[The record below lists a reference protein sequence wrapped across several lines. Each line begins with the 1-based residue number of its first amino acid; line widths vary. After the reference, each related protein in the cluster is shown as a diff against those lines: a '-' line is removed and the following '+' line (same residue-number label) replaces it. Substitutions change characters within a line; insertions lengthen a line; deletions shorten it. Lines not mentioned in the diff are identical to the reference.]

1 MLSRLITSIVFL
13 FFFSGAASA
22 QKFWTLQ
29 ECIMHARTNNI
40 NIKQAAISS
49 ELARVSRDQSYT
61 TMLPTVNGSSSHQRS
76 FGRSVD
82 PFTNSITENE
92 TRTTNFSL
100 SSNVTLFAGLRLQHS
115 LAQSKYEYLQSQE
128 NLAKISNDISLNVA
142 AAYLQVLFSME
153 SLKLAR
159 DRVNAATE
167 TRNRTAKMVET
178 GMMAQG
184 NLLDAEAALASEEL
198 GLVNAENSLNS
209 ANIAISQLLELE
221 NAMEFSIA
229 PQQVDIPVQSSLM
242 MKPEEIYAAS
252 LKTLPEIRASEYGIS
267 SAQKGLSSAKS
278 GLFPSLN
285 LFSSVGT
292 FYNEGGY
299 TQLLGEIPFEEQVR
313 NNQSKSFGLSL
324 SIPLFNGWS
333 VQSNI
338 QRSRLNLENAMLQDE
353 LARKQV
359 YKSVVQAHA
368 DATAGMNRFNASSK
382 ARNSADEAFNY
393 AQRKYDVGLISFIEF
408 INIRNNKSRAES
420 ELIQSKYDLIFR
432 LKVLDFYL
440 GKTLTF

>member
-184 NLLDAEAALASEEL
+184 NLLDAEAALASE
-198 GLVNAENSLNS
+198 
-209 ANIAISQLLELE
+209 
-221 NAMEFSIA
+221 
-229 PQQVDIPVQSSLM
+229 
-242 MKPEEIYAAS
+242 
-252 LKTLPEIRASEYGIS
+252 
-267 SAQKGLSSAKS
+267 
-278 GLFPSLN
+278 
-285 LFSSVGT
+285 
-292 FYNEGGY
+292 
-299 TQLLGEIPFEEQVR
+299 
-313 NNQSKSFGLSL
+313 
-324 SIPLFNGWS
+324 
-333 VQSNI
+333 
-338 QRSRLNLENAMLQDE
+338 
-353 LARKQV
+353 
-359 YKSVVQAHA
+359 
-368 DATAGMNRFNASSK
+368 
-382 ARNSADEAFNY
+382 
-393 AQRKYDVGLISFIEF
+393 
-408 INIRNNKSRAES
+408 
-420 ELIQSKYDLIFR
+420 
-432 LKVLDFYL
+432 
-440 GKTLTF
+440 